1 MARWCGPL
9 SRLPQNI
16 IIPVRIIVSTY
27 TRSVL
32 LINLPGSKNR
42 FVRAPIKCRRW
53 RPPSHL
59 YTLEFCRRFPV
70 KERGFYT
77 QPGAPSIIYCLTFV
91 GIPALDQRPA
101 AHDQQQLPIQ
111 VAGLVLRDFFPGTFA
126 SGVPGKRTNIF
137 MFLTVYCVAGQDN
150 DDDRENGKIGYWILF
165 KFCGS
170 P

>member
-91 GIPALDQRPA
+91 GIPSLDQRPA

-111 VAGLVLRDFFPGTFA
+111 VARSGTERPLSWHLCLWCTRETYKYFHVLNRLLCRRTRQRRRSRERQDRVLDF
-126 SGVPGKRTNIF
+126 I
-137 MFLTVYCVAGQDN
+137 Q
-150 DDDRENGKIGYWILF
+150 ILW
-165 KFCGS
+165 
-170 P
+170 

>member
-1 MARWCGPL
+1 MASWCGPL
-9 SRLPQNI
+9 SRLPQN

-32 LINLPGSKNR
+32 LINLPDSKNR

-59 YTLEFCRRFPV
+59 YTPEFCRRFPV

-77 QPGAPSIIYCLTFV
+77 RSPLNYLLSHICWNSFLGPEASSSRPTA
-91 GIPALDQRPA
+91 ALGSLYR
-101 AHDQQQLPIQ
+101 L
-111 VAGLVLRDFFPGTFA
+111 LVVPRDLFPGTFA

-150 DDDRENGKIGYWILF
+150 DDRERQDRVLDFIQILW
-165 KFCGS
+165 
-170 P
+170 